1 MVVFMCELWKEGL
14 VGCEHITE
22 KGQHPKG
29 VDKRRRHH
37 QERVVAEVM
46 RTRKDDMGP
55 KGVEKS
61 GEDSQRQVSH
71 QDP

>member
-1 MVVFMCELWKEGL
+1 M
-14 VGCEHITE
+14 GCEHITE

-46 RTRKDDMGP
+46 RTRKDNMGS

-61 GEDSQRQVSH
+61 GEDSQRQVIKILRDLRLTNHYSAWYF
-71 QDP
+71 